1 MSALDSGA
9 KSFFS
14 TLKEVGTDKAVSEA
28 LIGGG
33 VGIGGNMAYN
43 VATGDSGGYTGAA
56 LLGGAAGGLGRAG
69 LKHFNLETQASNL
82 FSTMKTGS
90 VGAMT
95 KAQKT
100 MGTKSNKP
108 AGQILRD
115 GNNERSIDDYIK
127 REAELNRQASK
138 LSSKGYDSQAD
149 EILSEAN
156 AVGIRRKEKQSN
168 QFRQFSKNKTP
179 GELEDMYSSQG
190 GASYIKD
197 NLDPTFR
204 SVSDRVTDNK
214 KVLSD
219 YKEKGL
225 ANVRGMGQTNT
236 PLLEYKPPAEQEAIR
251 LPYGTVERNP
261 NNRVFSE
268 RIRNRD
274 QVPNSFG
281 VPDIIPPESK
291 VSSNYKPQNYMEAN
305 NGNFSGEIPKPMPGT
320 NYRSSSNHASNMPG
334 YSINQSKT
342 SRDYNSS
349 NSMSSFSGKI
359 NGTNGNLFEDVPAAP
374 EKIVT
379 GADMKRNKKKNRRRR
394 NK

>member
-14 TLKEVGTDKAVSEA
+14 TLKEVGTDKAISEA

-82 FSTMKTGS
+82 FSTMKSGS

-95 KAQKT
+95 QAQKT
-100 MGTKSNKP
+100 IGTKSNKP

-115 GNNERSIDDYIK
+115 GSNERSIDDYIK

-149 EILSEAN
+149 EILAEAD

-168 QFRQFSKNKTP
+168 QFRQLSKNKTP

-197 NLDPTFR
+197 NLDPNFR
-204 SVSDRVTDNK
+204 SVEDRLNGNK
-214 KVLSD
+214 KVLQD

-225 ANVRGMGQTNT
+225 ANVRNMGRSDT
-236 PLLEYKPPAEQEAIR
+236 PLLGYSPGGSQGQTIP
-251 LPYGTVERNP
+251 LPYGPIRTSGDIKDVT
-261 NNRVFSE
+261 NNSKFQNGYNLSRSQNQSE
-268 RIRNRD
+268 RSILKNEDRSTG
-274 QVPNSFG
+274 QFSFALG
-281 VPDIIPPESK
+281 ATGKNKNPIIPSSSSAQKTPDFDFSNQG
-291 VSSNYKPQNYMEAN
+291 VFDFDAPVTSSN
-305 NGNFSGEIPKPMPGT
+305 
-320 NYRSSSNHASNMPG
+320 R
-334 YSINQSKT
+334 
-342 SRDYNSS
+342 
-349 NSMSSFSGKI
+349 
-359 NGTNGNLFEDVPAAP
+359 
-374 EKIVT
+374 IVT
-379 GADMKRNKKKNRRRR
+379 GADMKRNKKKNRRR